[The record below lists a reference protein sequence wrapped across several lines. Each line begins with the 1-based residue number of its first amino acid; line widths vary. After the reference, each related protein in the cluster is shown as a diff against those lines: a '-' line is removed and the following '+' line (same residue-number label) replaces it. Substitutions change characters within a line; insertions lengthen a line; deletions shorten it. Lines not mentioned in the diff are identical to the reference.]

1 MTLFE
6 LTLHVDHVDDD
17 LVDTLIDQFDATT
30 GRDHTG
36 SDFITVLASGSTFD
50 EAARTMLTR
59 LQTMG
64 IRVRRAVPD
73 LLSKSDIADRL
84 GVTRQAVQNWV
95 SGARQGNFPRAVNP
109 VSGGVWLW
117 HDVNAWAVANER
129 AVDHG
134 IAYPTIGQLD
144 TINAWIESCKTPSW
158 RRATAVSPAPAVRT
172 TVAMAR
178 AQVQA
183 HCWAGAR

>member
-6 LTLHVDHVDDD
+6 LTLHVDHVSES
-17 LVDTLIDQFDATT
+17 LVDNLIDQFDATT

-36 SDFITVLASGSTFD
+36 REFVTVLAEGNTFD

-59 LQTMG
+59 LQTLG
-64 IRVRRAVPD
+64 LRVRRAVPD

-95 SGARQGNFPRAVNP
+95 TGARQSDFPLAINP

-117 HDVNAWAVANER
+117 HDVHVWAVAHAR

-134 IAYPTIGQLD
+134 VTFPSIDQID
-144 TINAWIESCKTPSW
+144 TLNAWIASCKEPSW
-158 RRATAVSPAPAVRT
+158 RGTTVSSDKAVRR
-172 TVAMAR
+172 TVAAVGVTAR
-178 AQVQA
+178 AWV
-183 HCWAGAR
+183 GAR